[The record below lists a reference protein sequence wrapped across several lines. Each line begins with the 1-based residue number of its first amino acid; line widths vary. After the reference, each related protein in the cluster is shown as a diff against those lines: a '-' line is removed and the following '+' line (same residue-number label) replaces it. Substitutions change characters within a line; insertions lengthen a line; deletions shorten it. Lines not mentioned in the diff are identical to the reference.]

1 MMEAMAERGASR
13 TAVLVCQ
20 GRAVAAGRLAVGRFA
35 DPPAAVL
42 RQPDEREAVDQAR
55 AGVAPDGWADRL
67 EYEWLTANAE
77 VMAPR
82 TVAIDDAVREC
93 DHPQVVVLG
102 AGLDGRAWRM
112 PELAGVDV
120 YEVDHPASQDDK
132 RARAGDLG
140 EPAARLHW
148 VPVDFEHDDLTGAL
162 DEAGHDPARPTT
174 WVWEGVVAYL
184 TPAEVEATATV
195 VAGRSA
201 PGSRLVLNYQA
212 PSRLAGVGLAVTRL
226 ASRLGGRPSPT
237 ATEPR
242 RSAWTPAEVRRLC
255 GDRGL
260 RVVRDDDLVTLAGR
274 LGMPVTRARSVR
286 HGRVAVADR
295 P

>member
-1 MMEAMAERGASR
+1 MMEAMAEWGASR

-20 GRAVAAGRLAVGRFA
+20 GRAVADGRLAVGRFA
-35 DPPAAVL
+35 DPTAAVL
-42 RQPDEREAVDQAR
+42 LQPDEREVVDQAR

-184 TPAEVEATATV
+184 TPAEV
-195 VAGRSA
+195 
-201 PGSRLVLNYQA
+201 
-212 PSRLAGVGLAVTRL
+212 
-226 ASRLGGRPSPT
+226 
-237 ATEPR
+237 
-242 RSAWTPAEVRRLC
+242 RRLC